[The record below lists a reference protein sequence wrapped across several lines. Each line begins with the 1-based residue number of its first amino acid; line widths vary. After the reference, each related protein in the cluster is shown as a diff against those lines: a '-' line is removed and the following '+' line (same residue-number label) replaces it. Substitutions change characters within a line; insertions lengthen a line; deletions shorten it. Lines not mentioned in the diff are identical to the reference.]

1 MADVTPGL
9 QTSEYQL
16 TNRASWIGIALMVL
30 GVLVEVADALVQA
43 LAPIAAQLPD
53 VKWIGAILLVAGT
66 IVKVGAVVGYQK
78 SRALVKASASAAK
91 STGLALL
98 LAIGVAFA
106 PGLARADDAPS
117 LGTCFD
123 KGNQICL
130 RPIVGF
136 SGAAYDFSQ
145 HQVVRSFEVSG
156 LYELTIFPGKLG
168 VAAGGGFQ
176 SGTVQG
182 VAVTALVTL
191 PYSLA
196 LGVSELI
203 VGGTASTSLTAG
215 TVIRF

>member
-1 MADVTPGL
+1 M
-9 QTSEYQL
+9 E
-16 TNRASWIGIALMVL
+16 
-30 GVLVEVADALVQA
+30 
-43 LAPIAAQLPD
+43 
-53 VKWIGAILLVAGT
+53 KF
-66 IVKVGAVVGYQK
+66 
-78 SRALVKASASAAK
+78 
-91 STGLALL
+91 L
-98 LAIGVAFA
+98 LAIFGPSWRTTLIGYLGAALIEAALGFDALPGNPAIWHVVALFVAAIGRAMKDSAVTGGSDPATKEAASRLGKLLVLVLAVGLAFA
-106 PGLARADDAPS
+106 PGPARADDAPS
-117 LGTCFD
+117 LGVCFN
-123 KGNQICL
+123 KKSTICL

-182 VAVTALVTL
+182 VAITALVTL